1 MTDTE
6 IKMPETKEE
15 RIKELK
21 RLLFIK
27 KTLAGYTHLYDRYSD
42 GRLKK
47 KDKLKELEEQLK
59 TVRVIQIKKKN
70 KIKEEIKK
78 EKKEIK
84 RLEERSFLAHEIT
97 VPLIYKE
104 IDEINEKIN
113 KFIDNFREGKKY
125 AGELEGIDLTGMDLS
140 SLNFNDLNL
149 RKSSLA
155 ATFSCNLKL
164 DHSDLTE
171 SNLSMAVMRRPNLT
185 ESNLSKVVFNRNV
198 EKSKINIQIP
208 DQQRKD
214 KGAYF
219 GGKGTSFVGTNLDYT
234 DLDNVTFELVDADM
248 LSVKETT
255 FHESTNLLDEIIF
268 LGINFDEA
276 KNVEGVIFN
285 SKVIIDENQ
294 KTILEN
300 KGANIKKARV
310 VGVRRAK
317 EALKDRLKRVEG
329 LRNFPD
335 FMKQNQNSRM
345 I

>member
-6 IKMPETKEE
+6 IKIPETKEE

-27 KTLAGYTHLYDRYSD
+27 KTLAGYTHLYDRYND
-42 GRLKK
+42 CIVERKN
-47 KDKLKELEEQLK
+47 KLKELEEQLK

-70 KIKEEIKK
+70 KIKKEIKK

-84 RLEERSFLAHEIT
+84 RLEEESFLTNNTTI
-97 VPLIYKE
+97 PLIDKE
-104 IDEINEKIN
+104 INEINEKIN

-149 RKSSLA
+149 RNSSLA
-155 ATFSCNLKL
+155 ATFSCNLRL
-164 DHSDLTE
+164 DHSDLSG
-171 SNLSMAVMRRPNLT
+171 SNLSMAIMRRPKLT

-198 EKSKINIQIP
+198 EESKINIQIP
-208 DQQRKD
+208 NERRKN

-219 GGKGTSFVGTNLDYT
+219 GGKGTSFVGANLDHT

-248 LSVKETT
+248 LSVKGTT
-255 FHESTNLLDEIIF
+255 FHKSTNFPEQTILL
-268 LGINFDEA
+268 GVNFNEA
-276 KNVEGVIFN
+276 NVEGAIFN

-300 KGANIKKARV
+300 KGANTKKATV
-310 VGVRRAK
+310 LGVRRVK

-335 FMKQNQNSRM
+335 FMKQNQNSLG